1 MRIESIEIQNF
12 RQYRNLSFKFPHSSG
27 ENDLHIIFANNG
39 VGKTNVLNAIT
50 WCLYDKEMHLGDKN
64 TALAILNNQ
73 KVHEL
78 RVHLPE
84 DGSAIGD
91 ATVRILFSSDDAS
104 EKILFQRVGKF
115 NVTRE
120 AVILLNT
127 DFSIM
132 HLVDGEWNSIDTEEE
147 TLSLVKKNV
156 PEEIHEY
163 IFFDGEHLES
173 YFKAGQFE
181 NIKNGIEELTQA
193 KIIEKAETA
202 FNNYLIGVINPQ
214 IANSSVKDISTAQKD
229 LDKIQEAIDASV
241 NSIDTLT
248 TQIHNCDDEIAILDN
263 IISGHI
269 HVSDKTAKLKE
280 VENLIE
286 SLKSDI
292 EKKRAELMMFARE
305 YVQYF
310 ALYPAIKNLYTY
322 IKEQDK
328 LPPRIDKFLLK
339 TIEEHKHC
347 LICDQDLSAHSYSF
361 IKELR
366 KELEVSSETSALLN
380 KSVVVLRQYID
391 KLSHYQERRITLM
404 DEDKALRKQYNECIE
419 EEKRLNLYLMHIPNM
434 EAVTKAIKEKKD
446 YLQRRDDMVAKKGIE
461 EEHKKALDNQQCHQA
476 KLLKSL
482 IEKNKQLEKINKQ
495 AEYCKKCRNILKE
508 TRLDLLE
515 ESRREM
521 EKETYDT
528 FTRLLWKKDAFSKV
542 EILEDYTF
550 RLLDKYGSQ
559 TLGSCSAAERALLAL
574 SFTLALQKVSMHDS
588 LIFID
593 TPIGRVDQDNRLNF
607 VNTLCEISKT
617 KQVILTF
624 TPVEYDD
631 KVAAALQGQYASFSR
646 LEIED
651 GITVIKK
658 ELWQE

>member
-12 RQYRNLSFKFPHSSG
+12 RQYRNLLFKFPHSYG

-78 RVHLPE
+78 RMHLPE
-84 DGSAIGD
+84 GGSMIGD

-115 NVTRE
+115 NVTKE
-120 AVILLNT
+120 AVILVNT

-132 HLVDGEWNSIDTEEE
+132 HLVDGEWNSIDAEEE

-163 IFFDGEHLES
+163 IFF
-173 YFKAGQFE
+173 
-181 NIKNGIEELTQA
+181 EEA
-193 KIIEKAETA
+193 A
-202 FNNYLIGVINPQ
+202 FNNYLIGVLNPQ
-214 IANSSVKDISTAQKD
+214 IANSSVKDISATQKE
-229 LDKIQEAIDASV
+229 LDKTQEAIDATID
-241 NSIDTLT
+241 SINTLT
-248 TQIHNCDDEIAILDN
+248 RQIHNCDDEIAILDN

-269 HVSDKTAKLKE
+269 HVSEKTARLKE
-280 VENLIE
+280 IDELID
-286 SLKSDI
+286 SLKNDI
-292 EKKRAELMMFARE
+292 AKKKAELMAFARE

-328 LPPRIDKFLLK
+328 HGKLPPRIDKFLLK
-339 TIEEHKHC
+339 AIEEHKHC

-366 KELEVSSETSALLN
+366 KELEVSSDTSALLN

-391 KLSHYQERRITLM
+391 KLSHYQERRTTLM
-404 DEDKALRKQYNECIE
+404 E
-419 EEKRLNLYLMHIPNM
+419 EEKALSKQYAEYLEEEKQLNIYLMNIPNT
-434 EAVTKAIKEKKD
+434 EAVTKAIENKKEYRQK
-446 YLQRRDDMVAKKGIE
+446 RDDIVAKKGVE
-461 EEHKKALDNQQCHQA
+461 EEHKKVLDNQLYIQS

-482 IEKNKQLEKINKQ
+482 IEKNQQLEKINKQ
-495 AEYCKKCRNILKE
+495 ADYCKKCRNILKE

-521 EKETYDT
+521 EQETFDT

-588 LIFID
+588 LLFID

-607 VNTLCEISKT
+607 VNTLCEIAKT

-631 KVAAALQGQYASFSR
+631 KVAVALQGQYASFNR

-658 ELWQE
+658 KLWQE